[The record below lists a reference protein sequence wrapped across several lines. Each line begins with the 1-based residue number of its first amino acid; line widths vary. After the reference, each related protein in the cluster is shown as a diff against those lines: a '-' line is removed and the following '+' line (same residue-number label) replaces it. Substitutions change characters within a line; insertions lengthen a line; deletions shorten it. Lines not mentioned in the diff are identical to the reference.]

1 MSAVRRFVFAR
12 GALVVPLAVAL
23 AGGTGCASAEAAAGR
38 DPMRCERN
46 PDCARGR
53 GTYIDCTKQC
63 VDNPSCMDHC
73 RELQADP
80 GLGHNQ

>member
-1 MSAVRRFVFAR
+1 MSQARAFLFASAWAALGLGLAPGAVS
-12 GALVVPLAVAL
+12 
-23 AGGTGCASAEAAAGR
+23 GCASAEAAAGR

-53 GTYIDCTKQC
+53 GAYSDCTKQC

-73 RELQADP
+73 REIQADP

>member
-1 MSAVRRFVFAR
+1 MSAAR
-12 GALVVPLAVAL
+12 GLILATAWIAL
-23 AGGTGCASAEAAAGR
+23 ALLGASGCASAEAAAGR

-53 GTYIDCTKQC
+53 GAYIDCTKQC
-63 VDNPSCMDHC
+63 VDDPSCMDHC